1 MFVVPPVAEK
11 HKIVSGVDVGGIVIA
26 FAAAAAAGDG
36 DDDDDADDATTR

>member
-26 FAAAAAAGDG
+26 FAAAAAGDG